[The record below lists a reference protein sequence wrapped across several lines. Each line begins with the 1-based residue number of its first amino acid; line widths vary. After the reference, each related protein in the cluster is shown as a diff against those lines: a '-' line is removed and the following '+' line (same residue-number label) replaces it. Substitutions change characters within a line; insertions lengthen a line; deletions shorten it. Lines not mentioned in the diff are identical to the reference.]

1 MRLATFEVSGRTRV
15 GIVTGERPGQ
25 VLDVVAACECVKA
38 SRELAQAAGSM
49 ETLVAQ
55 LTDRRS
61 ELEAVV
67 TRARKE
73 APDAFLERNRVN
85 LCAPLLRP
93 GKIVCLAGNY
103 LEHIAESGYVKPAAG
118 DVLTP
123 QLFIKPSTTLCGD
136 GDVIAI
142 EHMNGA
148 IGWEVELA
156 VVIGQRAKSVSAQA
170 AMQHVLGY
178 TILNDLSERK
188 LNARVTN
195 RKVRELDT
203 FCDWLVGKWF
213 DGFAP
218 CGPWIVTAD
227 EISDPHAL
235 DMKLSVNGELR
246 QHGSTEGMMF
256 RIPELIEYITS
267 IMTLEPG
274 DIISTGTPVGAG
286 IGGKGKTLEDGDEVS
301 CEIEGIGSIRNP
313 VRRAE

>member
-1 MRLATFEVSGRTRV
+1 MRLATFESSGRTRV
-15 GIVTGERPGQ
+15 GIVTTEEPDR
-25 VLDVVAACECVKA
+25 VLDITAAERLG
-38 SRELAQAAGSM
+38 SRELVHAAGTM
-49 ETLVAQ
+49 ETLVVTFEQ
-55 LTDRRS
+55 LRG
-61 ELEAVV
+61 ELEALPA
-67 TRARKE
+67 RARKE
-73 APDAFLERNRVN
+73 APDAFVDRNSVKLR
-85 LCAPLLRP
+85 APLLRP

-136 GDVIAI
+136 GDAIAI
-142 EHMNGA
+142 ENANGA

-156 VVIGQRAKSVSAQA
+156 AVIGTRAKNVSAQT

-195 RKVRELDT
+195 RKERELDK

-227 EISDPHAL
+227 EVPDPHAL
-235 DMKLSVNGELR
+235 DMKLTVNGELR
-246 QHGSTEGMMF
+246 QHGSTTGMMV

-286 IGGKGKTLEDGDEVS
+286 IGGKGKALEHGDEVG
-301 CEIEGIGSIRNP
+301 CEIERIGSIRNP
-313 VRRAE
+313 VRRAR